1 MLCLG
6 KLQQQFVSH
15 EKKESGTAQDL
26 QYEMREMGR
35 ELGKEATA
43 DALTCTRQTFPRSSG
58 SLPIQYMRI
67 HIAVIPVI

>member
-43 DALTCTRQTFPRSSG
+43 GKHFLGPAPSSARIKISSRPRT
-58 SLPIQYMRI
+58 IFYI
-67 HIAVIPVI
+67 